1 MFKVAG
7 NRLRR
12 RYPHYGAK
20 IILCLHDAFLFE
32 APRAHLE
39 AVAGITGEVMRGA
52 VQEYFPALRPQVDVN
67 VEHPQCWNKD
77 GKHLS
82 LEYWMEDPELA
93 RTYLRS

>member
-20 IILCLHDAFLFE
+20 IILLP
-32 APRAHLE
+32 PRRLPLRGPARHLE